1 MKLAVIVFPGS
12 NCDADLL
19 WAVKEVMGVDAEF
32 VRHDATSLAKFDGVL
47 LHGGFLMAITYVVV
61 QLLGFRQ
68 LSMR

>member
-19 WAVKEVMGVDAEF
+19 WAVKEVMGIDAEF

-47 LHGGFLMAITYVVV
+47 LPGGFLWR
-61 QLLGFRQ
+61 LLTLWCNCSVFANYQ
-68 LSMR
+68 

>member
-47 LHGGFLMAITYVVV
+47 LPGGFSYGNYYVVV